1 MKKITPIRAIRKKC
15 LDCCCGSPAEVR
27 LCEIKDCPLYPYK
40 SGHKP
45 KKGTE
50 EYNMIFKEA

>member
-1 MKKITPIRAIRKKC
+1 MCDVKT
-15 LDCCCGSPAEVR
+15 
-27 LCEIKDCPLYPYK
+27 CPLYPYK

-50 EYNMIFKEA
+50 EYNFITEPSLPEKQARSPMFEGKESIL